1 MRGDACAIQRVPQ
14 GLVDGPASTA
24 VGLSVL
30 VMAVLLAVVF
40 QSGSVLVYLLCFT
53 VLPLLALQLPTSIV
67 MAFLFANLL
76 IPKLPLIP
84 IGDYVVPIRIE
95 DVLLACTL
103 LCLLVRRCIYERG
116 SFTHP
121 LQKWML
127 VFSGATLLS
136 FLFGHFVLHSVPDA
150 KVGFLY
156 WLRGVEYMA
165 ASYLCPLAV
174 RTWAQYNRV
183 VAGFVVAV
191 FLVGSYG
198 ILQEMTWVPVFD
210 ATHETGEIVIVRFF
224 AEFGEERIFS
234 TFGGP
239 LDLPA
244 TCLIIIPLLTT
255 MLVMLTSRTTR
266 LLLAVVLALSL
277 ACFYLSYAR
286 MPLLALVVVI
296 AICFWQLRMRSI
308 GIGIGLGIAL
318 PSLLLSGYFGRIRS
332 GFDNP
337 YAWEN
342 LGGRMQGS
350 WDEAVSAVSRSPL
363 LGTGPASFSLGLGAD
378 GLYFMLV
385 GIWGVLG
392 LACFVLLLWKT
403 LRFERHCAQ
412 TGSHATHRGL
422 AVALFAGT
430 IGLLVN
436 GLTMDTFY
444 SSKIA
449 LTFWFLVGL
458 LISGKDLESS
468 AAPQKNEPSAVR
480 PGLMARNPEAA
491 YAARPTLQ
499 PQSGEPQPVSSY

>member
-1 MRGDACAIQRVPQ
+1 MRGNACAMQRVPQ
-14 GLVDGPASTA
+14 GIFDGPASTSL
-24 VGLSVL
+24 GLSVL

-40 QSGSVLVYLLCFT
+40 QSGSVLAYLLCAT
-53 VLPLLALQLPTSIV
+53 LLPLLAVQLPTFIV

-84 IGDYVVPIRIE
+84 IGDYMVPIRIE
-95 DVLLACTL
+95 DVLLGCTM
-103 LCLLVRRCIYERG
+103 LCLLARWRIYERG
-116 SFTHP
+116 GFTHP
-121 LQKWML
+121 LQTWML

-136 FLFGHFVLHSVPDA
+136 FLFGHSVLHSVPDA

-174 RTWAQYNRV
+174 RNWSQYNRIV
-183 VAGFVVAV
+183 VGFLVAI
-191 FLVGSYG
+191 FLVGIYG

-210 ATHETGEIVIVRFF
+210 ATHETGEIVVVRFF

-244 TCLIIIPLLTT
+244 TYLLIIPLLAV
-255 MLVMLTSRTTR
+255 LLIVLTSRTAR
-266 LLLAVVLALSL
+266 LLVAVVLALSL
-277 ACFYLSYAR
+277 TCFYLSYAR
-286 MPLLALVVVI
+286 MPLLALVLAI

-318 PSLLLSGYFGRIRS
+318 PSLFLSGYFGRIRS
-332 GFDNP
+332 GFDDL

-363 LGTGPASFSLGLGAD
+363 LGTGPASFNLGLGAD

-392 LACFVLLLWKT
+392 LICFLILLWKT
-403 LRFERHCAQ
+403 LRFERFCAQ
-412 TGSHATHRGL
+412 TSSHSIQRGL
-422 AVALFAGT
+422 AIALFAGT
-430 IGLLVN
+430 IGLLIN

-449 LTFWFLVGL
+449 LTFWFVVGL
-458 LISGKDLESS
+458 LISGRALESS
-468 AAPQKNEPSAVR
+468 VAPGKNNRGSFAASHSPQRSGLCITRVGTAVR
-480 PGLMARNPEAA
+480 
-491 YAARPTLQ
+491 
-499 PQSGEPQPVSSY
+499 

>member
-1 MRGDACAIQRVPQ
+1 MRGDTCAIQTVPQ
-14 GLVDGPASTA
+14 GIFDGPASTA
-24 VGLSVL
+24 FGLSVL

-40 QSGSVLVYLLCFT
+40 QSGSVLAYLLCAT
-53 VLPLLALQLPTSIV
+53 LLPLLALQLPTFIV

-84 IGDYVVPIRIE
+84 IGDYMVPIRIE
-95 DVLLACTL
+95 DVLLGCTL
-103 LCLLVRRCIYERG
+103 LCLLVRQRIYERVG
-116 SFTHP
+116 FTHP
-121 LQKWML
+121 MQKWML

-136 FLFGHFVLHSVPDA
+136 FLFGRFVLHSVPDA

-174 RTWAQYNRV
+174 RNWSQYNRIV
-183 VAGFVVAV
+183 VGLVVAV

-244 TCLIIIPLLTT
+244 TYLLIIPLLTAL
-255 MLVMLTSRTTR
+255 LVVLTSRTARVLVT
-266 LLLAVVLALSL
+266 AVLVLSL
-277 ACFYLSYAR
+277 TCFYLSYAR
-286 MPLLALVVVI
+286 MPLLALVLVS

-332 GFDNP
+332 GLDDL

-342 LGGRMQGS
+342 LGGRIQGS
-350 WDEAVSAVSRSPL
+350 WNEAVSAVSRSPL
-363 LGTGPASFSLGLGAD
+363 LGTGPASFNLGLGAD

-392 LACFVLLLWKT
+392 LSCFLILLWKT

-412 TGSHATHRGL
+412 SASHSSQRGL

-430 IGLLVN
+430 IGLLIN

-458 LISGKDLESS
+458 LISGDALERV
-468 AAPQKNEPSAVR
+468 AAPQTIESGSVAPRLV
-480 PGLMARNPEAA
+480 GCTPEAGHTVA
-491 YAARPTLQ
+491 PTSQ
-499 PQSGEPQPVSSY
+499 PR

>member
-1 MRGDACAIQRVPQ
+1 MSGNVHAIQRVPQ
-14 GLVDGPASTA
+14 GILDGPARVSL
-24 VGLSVL
+24 GLSVL
-30 VMAVLLAVVF
+30 VMAVLLAVAF
-40 QSGSVLVYLLCFT
+40 QSGSVLAYLLCLT
-53 VLPLLALQLPTSIV
+53 LLPFLALQLPTFIV
-67 MAFLFANLL
+67 MAFLVANLL

-84 IGDYVVPIRIE
+84 IGDYMVPIRIE

-103 LCLLVRRCIYERG
+103 LCLLARRSIYERG
-116 SFTHP
+116 GFTHP
-121 LQKWML
+121 LRTWML
-127 VFSGATLLS
+127 VFAGATLLS
-136 FLFGHFVLHSVPDA
+136 FLFGSFVLRSVPDA

-174 RTWAQYNRV
+174 RNWAQYNRI

-191 FLVGSYG
+191 FLVGGYG

-244 TCLIIIPLLTT
+244 TYLLIIPLL
-255 MLVMLTSRTTR
+255 VMLLVVLTSKATR
-266 LLLAVVLALSL
+266 LLLAVVLVLSL
-277 ACFYLSYAR
+277 SCFYLSYAR
-286 MPLLALVVVI
+286 MPLLALVFAI
-296 AICFWQLRMRSI
+296 AICFWQMRMRGL
-308 GIGIGLGIAL
+308 GIGTGLAIAL

-332 GFDNP
+332 GLDNL

-350 WDEAVSAVSRSPL
+350 WDEAISAVSRSPL

-403 LRFERHCAQ
+403 LRFETHCAQ
-412 TGSHATHRGL
+412 AASQSTQRAL

-430 IGLLVN
+430 IGLLIN

-458 LISGKDLESS
+458 LISGYALESS
-468 AAPQKNEPSAVR
+468 TAP
-480 PGLMARNPEAA
+480 
-491 YAARPTLQ
+491 
-499 PQSGEPQPVSSY
+499 